1 MTLNGKFRIAEQH
14 INYHGICGKLF
25 RPSDDC
31 LRPGIIVLGGSGG
44 GLGWSEG
51 VAQKI
56 AGEGYAALA
65 LAYFRYADLPQSL
78 ANIPLEYFTKA
89 FDWMSGQKEID
100 ERQLTLIGG
109 SRGAELAL
117 VLASIFPL
125 VKAVVCYA
133 PSSVIWGACG
143 GITSIGKPAWTYQG
157 KPLWPLRIGFSLRA
171 FYEHVKMGVCLVSR
185 IPYRETP
192 FFVAAFGDD
201 SAVKE
206 ASISVEN
213 IKGPILLI
221 SGDDDQL
228 SPSTLMSEM
237 IMDRLREHEH
247 PFPYKHLRYKGAGH
261 AINLPD
267 LPREAY
273 PTKIT
278 HPLTHIVY
286 DLGGDPD
293 INAEA
298 GKQAWNE
305 VLTFLK
311 ENVSC

>member
-1 MTLNGKFRIAEQH
+1 M
-14 INYHGICGKLF
+14 
-25 RPSDDC
+25 
-31 LRPGIIVLGGSGG
+31 PGEFLVIPRLV
-44 GLGWSEG
+44 
-51 VAQKI
+51 VAGT
-56 AGEGYAALA
+56 ARLPVGHP
-65 LAYFRYADLPQSL
+65 LPQNRPVSQVQGDDP
-78 ANIPLEYFTKA
+78 AVK
-89 FDWMSGQKEID
+89 Q
-100 ERQLTLIGG
+100 
-109 SRGAELAL
+109 
-117 VLASIFPL
+117 ASIP
-125 VKAVVCYA
+125 
-133 PSSVIWGACG
+133 
-143 GITSIGKPAWTYQG
+143 
-157 KPLWPLRIGFSLRA
+157 
-171 FYEHVKMGVCLVSR
+171 
-185 IPYRETP
+185 
-192 FFVAAFGDD
+192 
-201 SAVKE
+201 
-206 ASISVEN
+206 VEN

-228 SPSTLMSEM
+228 SPSTLMSKM
-237 IMDRLREHEH
+237 IMDRLREHKH

-311 ENVSC
+311 EHSC